1 MEIVSVL
8 DRRIKKLVKNPAV
21 TTVKGLS
28 RADARKIIE
37 MIAVIRVMTHP
48 LQLLAVPSW
57 RAHELSPGRPT
68 YWSLWVTPNFRLVFK
83 VDIEEQEVHFLNYE
97 DYH

>member
-28 RADARKIIE
+28 RADARKI
-37 MIAVIRVMTHP
+37 MVMTHP

>member
-8 DRRIKKLVKNPAV
+8 DRRIKQLVENPNV
-21 TTVKGLS
+21 TKVKGLS
-28 RADARKIIE
+28 PADARKIIE

-48 LQLLAVPSW
+48 LQLRAIPSW

-68 YWSLWVTPNFRLVFK
+68 FWSLRVNPNFRLVFK